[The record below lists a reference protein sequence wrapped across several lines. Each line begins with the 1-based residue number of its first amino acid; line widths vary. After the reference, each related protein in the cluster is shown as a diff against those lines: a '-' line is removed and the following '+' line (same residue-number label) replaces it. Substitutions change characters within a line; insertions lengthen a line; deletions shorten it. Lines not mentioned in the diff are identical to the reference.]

1 MSPGAGRSHKDEIV
15 ATLRDAE
22 SIKRF
27 TDVQSLLK
35 SHLVHTRE
43 ILNGKDFLFAGPSG
57 LLHDA
62 LRYLIEVEHQSNR
75 FLHVDFAQVDEFFLL
90 RVVGSEADQEMITGY
105 FE

>member
-1 MSPGAGRSHKDEIV
+1 MSPRAGRSHKDEIV

-35 SHLVHTRE
+35 NHLVHTRE

-57 LLHDA
+57 SLHDA
-62 LRYLIEVEHQSNR
+62 LRY
-75 FLHVDFAQVDEFFLL
+75 VDFAQVDEFFLL
-90 RVVGSEADQEMITGY
+90 RVVGSEADQEMIAGY